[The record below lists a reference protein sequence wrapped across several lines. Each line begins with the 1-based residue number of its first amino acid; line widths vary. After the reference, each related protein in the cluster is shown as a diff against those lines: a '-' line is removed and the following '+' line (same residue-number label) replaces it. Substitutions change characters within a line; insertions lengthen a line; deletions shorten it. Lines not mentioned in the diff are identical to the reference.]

1 MTGNKKGKNR
11 FIKVNP
17 KDVGAYTPESHDD
30 TYNRRLV
37 GPNMGAKYVEVILGE
52 MGQKGVADQ
61 HVHKNFEQIIYLLE
75 GNLRVISRGDE
86 EILEPGDLGFIPV
99 RVSHQVFCETEK
111 ARFLIIYA
119 PAKESFQITDLK
131 KSQ

>member
-1 MTGNKKGKNR
+1 MFIMENEAMSENKKGKNR
-11 FIKVNP
+11 FIKVSP
-17 KDVGAYTPESHDD
+17 KDVGVYTPEGHDD

-37 GPNMGAKYVEVILGE
+37 GPSMGAKYVEVIFGE
-52 MGQKGVADQ
+52 MGQKGVADP

-75 GNLRVISRGDE
+75 GNLKVISQGAE

-99 RVSHQVFCETEK
+99 GVSHQVICETGK

-119 PAKESFQITDLK
+119 PPKEPL
-131 KSQ
+131 

>member
-1 MTGNKKGKNR
+1 MSENKKGKTR
-11 FIKVNP
+11 FIKVSPN
-17 KDVGAYTPESHDD
+17 DVGVYTPEGHDD

-52 MGQKGVADQ
+52 MGQKGVADP

-75 GNLRVISRGDE
+75 GNVKVISQGAQ
-86 EILEPGDLGFIPV
+86 EIFEPGDLGFIPIG
-99 RVSHQVFCETEK
+99 VSHQVICETEK

-119 PAKESFQITDLK
+119 PPKEYLQTTVLK
-131 KSQ
+131 KTQ

>member
-1 MTGNKKGKNR
+1 VSENKEEKTR

-17 KDVGAYTPESHDD
+17 NDVGVYTPEGHDD
-30 TYNRRLV
+30 TYNQRLV

-52 MGQKGVADQ
+52 MGRKGVADP

-75 GNLRVISRGDE
+75 GNVKVISQGAE

-99 RVSHQVFCETEK
+99 GVWHQVCPTK
-111 ARFLIIYA
+111 RI
-119 PAKESFQITDLK
+119 PANNGPK
-131 KSQ
+131 KTK